1 MTGTQLGTNLRRT
14 WRWLTSDRS
23 LYQNLLRIAV
33 PIALQNLLVT
43 SLNMVD
49 TVMIGQLGAV
59 QIGAVAVANQVYFLL
74 MLFLFGVGSGTGV
87 FTAQFWGRRDVKG
100 IRAALGIGLSVG
112 VAGATL
118 FTAVGV
124 AAPRFVIG
132 LYSNDPEVVRLGG
145 QYLAIVAFSY
155 VMTAVSVIF
164 GNVLRTTGN
173 VRLPL
178 YATMI
183 SLALNTGLNWLL
195 IFGRF
200 GFPALGVAGAAI
212 ATVIARCVEV
222 LIVLFVTYR
231 RKEAAAAHL
240 GELFSAR
247 WPFVRHFAR
256 TTTPVVLNEIGW
268 SLAMTMYTFVY
279 AHMGTE
285 VIAAYNIADTAIRL
299 SFVLFFGTGN
309 AAAVL
314 VGNTIGR
321 GEVGR
326 AQGIADRLLVIV
338 PVVGV
343 IIGAIV
349 FAVSGLVPQLFN
361 VDAEG
366 RELSATILRIFAFF
380 VPVKVANLH
389 IIVGLLRSGGD
400 TRYSLFLEIGMMW
413 SLGVTSALLGG
424 LLWQFSA
431 PIVYLLTGTEEV
443 AKAIFGTR
451 RVLSGRWIHEVAA
464 KPIQS

>member
-1 MTGTQLGTNLRRT
+1 M
-14 WRWLTSDRS
+14 WRWLATDGS
-23 LYQNLLRIAV
+23 LYRDLLRIAV
-33 PIALQNLLVT
+33 PIALQNFLVT

-87 FTAQFWGRRDVKG
+87 FTAQFWGRRDVRG
-100 IRAALGIGLSVG
+100 IRAAMGIGLGAGIVG
-112 VAGATL
+112 AVL
-118 FTAVGV
+118 FTTAGIV
-124 AAPRFVIG
+124 APRFVIG

-145 QYLAIVAFSY
+145 QYLSIVAVSY
-155 VMTAVSVIF
+155 VMTAVSVMF
-164 GNVLRTTGN
+164 GSVLRTTGN

-178 YATMI
+178 VATMI
-183 SLALNTGLNWLL
+183 SLGLNTGLNYLL
-195 IFGRF
+195 IFGHF
-200 GFPALGVAGAAI
+200 GFPQLGVAGAAI

-222 LIVLFVTYR
+222 LIILFVTYSR
-231 RKEAAAAHL
+231 GDAAAARPKELL
-240 GELFSAR
+240 GAR
-247 WPFVRHFAR
+247 WPFIRRFAR
-256 TTTPVVLNEIGW
+256 TTTPVVLNEVGW

-321 GEVGR
+321 GDVDR
-326 AQGIADRLLVIV
+326 AQGIADRLLMIV
-338 PVVGV
+338 PVVG
-343 IIGAIV
+343 IFIGAVV
-349 FAVSGLVPQLFN
+349 FGVSGLVPQLFN
-361 VDAEG
+361 VDAAG
-366 RELSATILRIFAFF
+366 RELSTTILRIFAFF

-413 SLGVTSALLGG
+413 TLGVTFALMGG
-424 LLWQFSA
+424 LWWHLSA

-443 AKAIFGTR
+443 VKAIFGTR
-451 RVLSGRWIHEVAA
+451 RVLSRRWIHEVAVESA
-464 KPIQS
+464 YS